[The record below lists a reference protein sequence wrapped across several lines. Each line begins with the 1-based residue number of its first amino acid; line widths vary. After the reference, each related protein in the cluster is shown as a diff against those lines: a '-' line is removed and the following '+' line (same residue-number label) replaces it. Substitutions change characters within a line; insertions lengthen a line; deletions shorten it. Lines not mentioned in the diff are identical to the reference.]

1 MLVKKSI
8 SMIFIITELLSI
20 DLLDTSGDWLQF
32 ISLLVLSWIVPITI
46 VSFMDVYRFSS
57 KIGSIIL
64 AIFLWK
70 IVFDYDYIFGILAGS
85 AIGTIWAYNKQNN
98 EADKNVKKSWRSTL
112 FSHILNGL
120 VMLLK
125 ILIFIL

>member
-1 MLVKKSI
+1 
-8 SMIFIITELLSI
+8 MIYIITELLSI

-32 ISLLVLSWIVPITI
+32 ISLLVLSWIVPTI
-46 VSFMDVYRFSS
+46 IVNFINSYNYSS
-57 KIGSIIL
+57 KISSIVL

-70 IVFDYDYIFGILAGS
+70 IVYDYDFIFGILAGS
-85 AIGTIWAYNKQNN
+85 VIGTIWACSKHNNK
-98 EADKNVKKSWRSTL
+98 ADKNVKNSWGSIL

>member
-1 MLVKKSI
+1 MV
-8 SMIFIITELLSI
+8 FTITEPLSI

-46 VSFMDVYRFSS
+46 VSFTDLYRYSS
-57 KIGSIIL
+57 KICSIIL

-85 AIGTIWAYNKQNN
+85 AIGTIWAYNKHNN
-98 EADKNVKKSWRSTL
+98 EADKNVKKSWRATL

>member
-1 MLVKKSI
+1 
-8 SMIFIITELLSI
+8 MIFIITELLSI
-20 DLLDTSGDWLQF
+20 DLLDTSGDWFQF
-32 ISLLVLSWIVPITI
+32 ISLLVLSWVVPTIIVNFIN
-46 VSFMDVYRFSS
+46 FYNYSS
-57 KIGSIIL
+57 KISSIVL

-70 IVFDYDYIFGILAGS
+70 IVYDYDYIFGILAGS
-85 AIGTIWAYNKQNN
+85 VVGIIWACSKYNNKVD
-98 EADKNVKKSWRSTL
+98 ENVKTSWGLTL

>member
-1 MLVKKSI
+1 MI
-8 SMIFIITELLSI
+8 SLITELLSI
-20 DLLDTSGDWLQF
+20 DLLDTSGDWFQF
-32 ISLLVLSWIVPITI
+32 ISLLVLSWVVPTIIVNFIN
-46 VSFMDVYRFSS
+46 FYNYSS
-57 KIGSIIL
+57 KISSIVL

-70 IVFDYDYIFGILAGS
+70 IVYDYDYIFGILAGS
-85 AIGTIWAYNKQNN
+85 AIGTIWAYNKHNN